1 MIDYEKIISPVVSA
15 LPPSG
20 IRKFFDIVAEMD
32 DAISLGVGELI
43 LQHLG
48 QFVKPAYI
56 RLKKDRR
63 TTPQM
68 PDLWNCV
75 KKSAITMTENSI

>member
-20 IRKFFDIVAEMD
+20 IRKFFDIVAD
-32 DAISLGVGELI
+32 
-43 LQHLG
+43 
-48 QFVKPAYI
+48 I

>member
-32 DAISLGVGELI
+32 DAISLGVGDLFYNT
-43 LQHLG
+43 LG
-48 QFVKPAYI
+48 
-56 RLKKDRR
+56 
-63 TTPQM
+63 
-68 PDLWNCV
+68 
-75 KKSAITMTENSI
+75 NS

>member
-32 DAISLGVGELI
+32 DAISLGVGEPD

-48 QFVKPAYI
+48 QFVKQVYI